1 MRVLVTVGSERGGTE
16 GLGEMVAEDLRAEG
30 FQVDLRPPREVRRLD
45 GYDAVVVGGALYALR
60 WHPDAR
66 HFVRHH
72 AGELRSRPTWFFSS
86 GPLDD
91 SAASEVIPPVRRVDE
106 LMRRVGA
113 RGHATFGGRLAPDAK
128 GFPASAM
135 AKKHA
140 GDWRDPVQV
149 EKWAHDVAAELRA
162 AQAGTVAAAG

>member
-30 FQVDLRPPREVRRLD
+30 FQVDLRPPRQVRRLD
-45 GYDAVVVGGALYALR
+45 GYDAVVIGGALYGLR

-66 HFVRHH
+66 QFVRRHEE
-72 AGELRSRPTWFFSS
+72 ELRSRPTWFFSS

-91 SAASEVIPPVRRVDE
+91 SAAATVIPPVSRVAE

-113 RGHATFGGRLAPDAK
+113 RGHATFGGRLAPDAR

-135 AKKHA
+135 AKRHA
-140 GDWRDPVQV
+140 GDWRDPAQV
-149 EKWAHDVAAELRA
+149 ERWARDVAAQLRA
-162 AQAGTVAAAG
+162 AQAGSAAA

>member
-1 MRVLVTVGSERGGTE
+1 MRVLVTVGSERGGTQ

-30 FQVDLRPPREVRRLD
+30 FQVDLRPPRQVRRLD
-45 GYDAVVVGGALYALR
+45 GYDAVVIGGALYGLR

-66 HFVRHH
+66 QFVRRHEE
-72 AGELRSRPTWFFSS
+72 ELRSRPTWFFSS

-91 SAASEVIPPVRRVDE
+91 SAAATVIPPVRRVAE

-113 RGHATFGGRLAPDAK
+113 RGHATFGGRLAPDAR

-135 AKKHA
+135 AKRRA
-140 GDWRDPVQV
+140 GDWRDPAQV
-149 EKWAHDVAAELRA
+149 ERWARDVAAQLRA
-162 AQAGTVAAAG
+162 AQAGSAAA